1 MKLRHSPTSP
11 FVRKVQVLA
20 IETGLDKRLEM
31 VATSTTDPASGLSK
45 ENPLGKVPSFVA
57 DDGTALYD
65 SPVICEYLD
74 SLHGGAKM
82 FPAAGPQ
89 RWTALRRQALADG
102 IMDAGVLG
110 RGESLRADGERS
122 VSYLALQKQ
131 KMANAVDALEKEA
144 PSFGSGIDIGLI
156 AIACALGYLDFRY
169 AADAWRNGHP
179 NLAKWYD
186 AFAQRPSMQRTAP
199 PKS

>member
-11 FVRKVQVLA
+11 FVRKVQALA
-20 IETGLDKRLEM
+20 FETGLDKRIEM

-45 ENPLGKVPSFVA
+45 ENPLGKVPSFIT

-74 SLHGGAKM
+74 SLHGGTKM
-82 FPAAGPQ
+82 FPAVGPQ

-144 PSFGSGIDIGLI
+144 ASFGNGIDIGLI
-156 AIACALGYLDFRY
+156 AIACALAYLDFRY

-179 NLAKWYD
+179 DLAKWYD

-199 PKS
+199 PKA

>member
-20 IETGLDKRLEM
+20 FETGLDKRIEM
-31 VATSTTDPASGLSK
+31 VPTATTDPASGLSK
-45 ENPLGKVPSFVA
+45 ENPLGKVPSFVT

-82 FPAAGPQ
+82 FPPAGPQ

-144 PSFGSGIDIGLI
+144 ASFGNGIDIGLI
-156 AIACALGYLDFRY
+156 SIACALAYLDFRY

-186 AFAQRPSMQRTAP
+186 AFAQRPSMQRSAP